1 MTLVTDAP
9 TPAKKATKR
18 APAKKAAAKKPA
30 QKRSPG
36 RPRTGLTWHP
46 VTNTA
51 HGGVISKI
59 GQESLDR
66 PGVSVAESAVM
77 NIAAGDPVQVAV
89 TKAGIHPFTFTVWMK
104 RGDKERVRMW
114 TADVE
119 EPAEDEMPYV
129 RFVCWVEQ
137 AKAHAE
143 SKCAE
148 VWRASKN
155 WQARQAY
162 GRQFYGWANETQ
174 RLELTGADGGPVQVA
189 RIPTLAEMEL
199 LVAMEEARAAELQRR
214 TAIDAESRELLE
226 G

>member
-1 MTLVTDAP
+1 MTDAP
-9 TPAKKATKR
+9 APAKKASKR
-18 APAKKAAAKKPA
+18 APAKKAPAKKA
-30 QKRSPG
+30 ARKRSPG
-36 RPRTGLTWHP
+36 RPRTGDTWHP
-46 VTNTA
+46 KTGVK

-59 GQESLDR
+59 NDESLDR
-66 PGVSVAESAVM
+66 PGVTVAESCAM
-77 NIAAGDPVQVAV
+77 SIAAGDPVQVAAQ
-89 TKAGIHPFTFTVWMK
+89 KAGIHPFTFTVWVK

-119 EPAEDEMPYV
+119 EPSEDELPYV
-129 RFVCWVEQ
+129 RFICWVEQ

-148 VWRASKN
+148 VWRTSKN